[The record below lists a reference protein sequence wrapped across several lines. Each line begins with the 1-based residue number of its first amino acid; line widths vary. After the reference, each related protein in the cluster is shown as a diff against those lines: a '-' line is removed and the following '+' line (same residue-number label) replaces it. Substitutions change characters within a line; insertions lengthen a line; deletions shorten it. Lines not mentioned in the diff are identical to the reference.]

1 MDNWNHVLWSDET
14 KINLFGSDGVKHVW
28 RQPGEKYKDKCV
40 LPTVKHSGGSRDGYR
55 LHFID
60 TDIDTAY
67 QYRYLSILLSILFG
81 AKRYDVKSCWKCQ
94 VILWLLNFSKCIKVL
109 QSGAVNYF
117 SCGVLLTLKER
128 FTHKWKSSH
137 HLLTFKLF

>member
-67 QYRYLSILLSILFG
+67 QYRYCYRYYLVQKDMMWKVVENVKLF
-81 AKRYDVKSCWKCQ
+81 
-94 VILWLLNFSKCIKVL
+94 LWLLNFSKCIKVL